1 LFGCST
7 SRLVPKFTIDSHFPS
22 VATGALRY
30 VKSRHLKLRFVHPQ
44 SERRASMRAGDIMT
58 RNVVSVS
65 PETPASRAVAL
76 CLTQGTSGLPV
87 VDRDH
92 RIVGFIGQGNLIRGS
107 RESTERRVLW
117 LHLLAEGMARR
128 DQLVQADDV
137 TTGQIMNPEFV
148 STSETA
154 PIEEVAQ
161 LLVEDDLYLLPVV
174 HESRLVGIIGRSDV
188 LDAFIRMAKTGMKQP
203 R

>member
-1 LFGCST
+1 
-7 SRLVPKFTIDSHFPS
+7 
-22 VATGALRY
+22 
-30 VKSRHLKLRFVHPQ
+30 
-44 SERRASMRAGDIMT
+44 
-58 RNVVSVS
+58 
-65 PETPASRAVAL
+65 
-76 CLTQGTSGLPV
+76 
-87 VDRDH
+87 
-92 RIVGFIGQGNLIRGS
+92 
-107 RESTERRVLW
+107 
-117 LHLLAEGMARR
+117 MARR

-137 TTGQIMNPEFV
+137 TAGQIMNPEFV

-161 LLVEDDLYLLPVV
+161 LLVEDDLYLLPMV